1 MNTNADCRA
10 DHWWLAVLETVEQSL
25 GPADL
30 FGHVRRVAE
39 ELGFAYCCYG
49 IRLPFS
55 FDQPA
60 VRIFDSYPTGW
71 MEHYVQRNYMGVDP
85 TVQYG
90 QQSSV
95 PIVWSDRAFAT
106 APNLWADAREHGLR
120 VGVAQSSWSAP
131 GIFSLLSVARSQ
143 DDLTDTE
150 LTALKP
156 KLQWLAHCSQQKMQ
170 SFLTSLD
177 REAVKLSTRE
187 RDVLSW
193 TADGKTAWETS
204 QILGIS
210 ESTVAFHMKNAM
222 TKLNC
227 QTKVQAVAKAIALGL
242 LFGRHI
248 ERSWSLASGDA
259 NLA

>member
-1 MNTNADCRA
+1 
-10 DHWWLAVLETVEQSL
+10 
-25 GPADL
+25 
-30 FGHVRRVAE
+30 
-39 ELGFAYCCYG
+39 
-49 IRLPFS
+49 
-55 FDQPA
+55 
-60 VRIFDSYPTGW
+60 
-71 MEHYVQRNYMGVDP
+71 MEHYVQRNYMAVDP

-90 QQSSV
+90 LQSSL

-131 GIFSLLSVARSQ
+131 GIFALLSVARSQ
-143 DDLTDTE
+143 DDLTDAE
-150 LTALKP
+150 LNVLKP
-156 KLQWLAHCSQQKMQ
+156 RLQWLAHCSQQKMQ
-170 SFLTSLD
+170 SFMTSLE
-177 REAVKLSTRE
+177 REAIVKLSTRE

-242 LFGRHI
+242 LFGSHI
-248 ERSWSLASGDA
+248 ERSWSPSSDASVA
-259 NLA
+259 